1 MRKTSD
7 YFMRQEFTDYLRN
20 LPPKKR
26 PKRPK
31 QLPGYIGSILDNVLA
46 PLGCGVLITD
56 IGSAIKYTNSKDKV
70 FEGLDVIYD
79 FLKKLV
85 WINNNFQSNS
95 TIQLFLK
102 KLKLNSRSLNA
113 WPSVIP
119 VYKDFLKN
127 EIEQGIIM
135 PKTSP
140 RYAVTNWNNAIKKL
154 KEIELEILS
163 LKGTDSLLAQ
173 FNNNFSQI
181 LSIVLKDSYFLSS
194 ELAKNRFRDVAV
206 AVQQNKCLFARESKK
221 SNTQSNNAFHYISE
235 INNSP
240 KSINIEID
248 SDGNTEVKRLISE
261 KTGYTVSAGY
271 DSIFQHYIISHIW
284 GDAFDP
290 RNFTNYWNIVIVPAW
305 ANFLL
310 DKQGSQ
316 DELAKCFINTFKA
329 ICIKHYKMRAMK
341 WNLIDKDFKNL
352 KPDKNY
358 VVSPVSGYT
367 INVIN
372 KKRKGQDYGKIV
384 PKTIII

>member
-1 MRKTSD
+1 MAKKET
-7 YFMRQEFTDYLRN
+7 YFKKNSFIDYLD
-20 LPPKKR
+20 KKVS
-26 PKRPK
+26 PGKYA
-31 QLPGYIGSILDNVLA
+31 GYIDSILKNVLE
-46 PLGCGVLITD
+46 PLDCGVLIYD
-56 IGSAIKYTNSKDKV
+56 IEPAIQYEYSYEKV
-70 FEGLDVIYD
+70 FEGLDIVYS

-85 WINNNFQSNS
+85 WISKNVRTNNRINE
-95 TIQLFLK
+95 FLSEN
-102 KLKLNSRSLNA
+102 KLNLNSINN
-113 WPSVIP
+113 WPSVINK
-119 VYKDFLKN
+119 YKDFLNNCDIARSKS
-127 EIEQGIIM
+127 IKKQY
-135 PKTSP
+135 KVS
-140 RYAVTNWNNAIKKL
+140 NWNDAIKKL
-154 KEIELEILS
+154 EKVELDILS

-290 RNFTNYWNIVIVPAW
+290 RNFTNYWNIVIIPAW

-341 WNLIDKDFKNL
+341 WNLIDKEFKNL
-352 KPDKNY
+352 QPDKNY